1 MPSVATFTKSG
12 TKASSAAKLP
22 EEIFGLEVKNH
33 ELVGQAYR
41 QYLANSRP
49 NLAKTLRRGEV
60 SGGGRKPWRQKG
72 TGRARFGSIR
82 VPIWRGGGIT
92 FGPLGN
98 ENYKVK
104 LPLKAKR
111 LAIKQALSL
120 KVASKSV
127 KVIETFECPEGKVKP
142 TLELLKKLDVKRNTL
157 IVVSK
162 KDDLV
167 ERATRNIPDVKAVAA
182 NYLNVFD
189 VMNADNIIISKKSL
203 TIIEEW
209 LTKEVRV
216 SKPVTAEKGKK

>member
-1 MPSVATFTKSG
+1 MSNG
-12 TKASSAAKLP
+12 
-22 EEIFGLEVKNH
+22 
-33 ELVGQAYR
+33 R
-41 QYLANSRP
+41 Q

-98 ENYKVK
+98 ENYKIK

-111 LAIKQALSL
+111 LAIKQALSI
-120 KVASKSV
+120 KAADQSV
-127 KVIETFECPEGKVKP
+127 KVIETFDCPDGKVKP
-142 TLELLKKLDVKRNTL
+142 TLELLKKLDAKRNIL

-167 ERATRNIPDVKAVAA
+167 ERATRNIPDVKAVSA

-189 VMNADNIIISKKSL
+189 IMNADSIIISKKSL
-203 TIIEEW
+203 SMIEQW
-209 LTKEVRV
+209 LTKEVRTP
-216 SKPVTAEKGKK
+216 KPAPEEKGKK